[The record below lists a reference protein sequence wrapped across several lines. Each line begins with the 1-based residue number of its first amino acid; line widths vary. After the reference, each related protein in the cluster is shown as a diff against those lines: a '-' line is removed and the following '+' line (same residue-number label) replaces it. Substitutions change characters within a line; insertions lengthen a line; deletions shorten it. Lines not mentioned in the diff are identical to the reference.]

1 LAARICSSRTW
12 PIHTGDMEGAVPPA
26 HHPARSHA
34 PAQNTDS
41 VFTRAE
47 RISLAQGAIDELVA
61 RSFPPGTMES
71 LVSSSGAETDP
82 DALYNAFLVVR
93 AAMRKDWVERELGA
107 LTWNSAR

>member
-1 LAARICSSRTW
+1 V
-12 PIHTGDMEGAVPPA
+12 EGAVPPA
-26 HHPARSHA
+26 HYTARSHA

-61 RSFPPGTMES
+61 RSFPPGTMGS
-71 LVSSSGAETDP
+71 LASSSGAETDS

-93 AAMRKDWVERELGA
+93 AAMRKDWVSGTQVNKAYVEGELGA
-107 LTWNSAR
+107 VTANSAR

>member
-1 LAARICSSRTW
+1 MDGAA
-12 PIHTGDMEGAVPPA
+12 PPA

-41 VFTRAE
+41 VFTRAD

-71 LVSSSGAETDP
+71 LASSAGAETDP

-93 AAMRKDWVERELGA
+93 AAMRKDWVAGTQVNKAYVERELGA